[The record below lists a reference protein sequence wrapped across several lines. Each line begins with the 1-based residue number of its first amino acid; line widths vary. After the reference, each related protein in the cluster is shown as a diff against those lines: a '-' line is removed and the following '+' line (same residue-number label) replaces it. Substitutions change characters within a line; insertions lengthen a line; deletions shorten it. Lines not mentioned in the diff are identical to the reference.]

1 MADEII
7 DLTRYLRREPSAE
20 LPRGSM
26 TLWGADGE
34 RARFALPLWRVIHL
48 AQGDRGLIVR
58 HPVQRPH
65 AAEAFVALDLGS
77 DPARTTVPLDR
88 LPRFGSDEGPS
99 LVDMESD
106 GLVVFLG
113 ARAGQ
118 LWLLL
123 VDGGEGRAAP
133 LPPSVREDV
142 LFLAGECAGLL
153 FLRDLAEAEADDARS
168 ERGGPERGGSS
179 LGEDIDPDA

>member
-34 RARFALPLWRVIHL
+34 RARFAVPLWRVIHL
-48 AQGDRGLIVR
+48 AQGDRGLIVH
-58 HPVQRPH
+58 HPVRRPQ
-65 AAEAFVALDLGS
+65 AAEAFVVLDLGS
-77 DPARTTVPLDR
+77 DPARTHVPLDR
-88 LPRFGSDEGPS
+88 LPRFGPEEGPS
-99 LVDMESD
+99 LLDLESG
-106 GLVVFLG
+106 GLAVFLG
-113 ARAGQ
+113 VRAGR

-123 VDGGEGRAAP
+123 VDGGSRSAA
-133 LPPSVREDV
+133 LAQGVREDV

-153 FLRDLAEAEADDARS
+153 FSGDLAEDGGERAGAGRDALA
-168 ERGGPERGGSS
+168 
-179 LGEDIDPDA
+179 LGEEREPDV